1 MFMSIESFIQE
12 WENESARTRRL
23 LETLTDASLS
33 QSVAEGFRTLGRLAW
48 HLTCSPQEM
57 LVRTGLSLPA
67 PGDEH
72 VVPAAAAEIAAAYAR
87 TAREVADAVRGQW
100 TDAELAAMSDMYG
113 EQWPNGLT
121 LRAVIQH
128 EVHHR
133 GQMTVL
139 MRQAGLS
146 VPGVYGPAREEW
158 AAMGMEPPVV

>member
-1 MFMSIESFIQE
+1 MFTSIESFIQE

-33 QSVAEGFRTLGRLAW
+33 QSVGEGFRTLGRLAW

-72 VVPAAAAEIAAAYAR
+72 IVPGSAAEIAAAYAR
-87 TAREVADAVRGQW
+87 TAREVSDAVRAQW
-100 TDAELAAMSDMYG
+100 TDANLTASSDMYG